1 MPFVPLAL
9 VKSLS
14 QSLIAGEG
22 EWIVYRRPT
31 ATFDPTTGV
40 TTTTFVDYTIKAVL
54 ATRKAQYMN
63 GTLVRE
69 AGEELMIS
77 AVDLTVE
84 PQPGDVV
91 FFGTSVATASNS
103 RKVEGRRVTRD
114 QGEDIYYDVEL
125 ER

>member
-1 MPFVPLAL
+1 MAFVPLAL

-91 FFGTSVATASNS
+91 FFGTSVATAANS